1 MNKPIFEGSAVA
13 IVTPF
18 TSEGGVNFKKLEQLV
33 DFHLQNGTDAI
44 VVCGST
50 GEASTMPD
58 DEHID
63 TIKCVVDAVNHRVP
77 VIAGTGSNDT
87 AHGARLTK
95 RACEVGVDATLIVT
109 PYYNKCTPEGLYRH
123 FKVMAESSDA
133 PVILYN
139 VPSRTNVNIS
149 PEVLYRLADIENIKA
164 IKECN
169 LSQVPETINL
179 CGDRFDFYSGEDALV
194 VPLLSLGGKGVIS
207 VVANILPAKMSEMV
221 HAYKNGDLKKAA
233 DIQIEIIPLVK
244 AMFCEVNPIPVK
256 EAVAYLGFGTGECRL
271 PLCGMSEKNKKYMID
286 VLSKYDLSHIDAFL
300 NGGKN

>member
-1 MNKPIFEGSAVA
+1 MNKPIFVGSAVA

-18 TSEGGVNFKKLEQLV
+18 CSEGGVNFKKLEQLV
-33 DFHLQNGTDAI
+33 DFHLQNGSDAI

-87 AHGARLTK
+87 AHGIRLTK
-95 RACEVGVDATLIVT
+95 RACQVGADAALIVT

-123 FKVMAESSDA
+123 FKVMAENCDV

-149 PEVLYRLADIENIKA
+149 PEVLYRLSDVENIKA

-169 LSQVPETINL
+169 LGQVPEILSL
-179 CGDRFDFYSGEDALV
+179 CGDRYDLYSGEDGLV
-194 VPLLSLGGKGVIS
+194 VPLMSLGGKGVIS
-207 VVANILPAKMSEMV
+207 VVANLLPSKMSRMV
-221 HAYKNGDLKKAA
+221 HAFMEGDIKTAR
-233 DIQIEIIPLVK
+233 DIQVEIIPLVK

-256 EAVAYLGFGTGECRL
+256 EAVDYVGFKTGECRL
-271 PLCGMSEKNKKYMID
+271 PLCGMSEKNRKSMIE
-286 VLSKYDLSHIDAFL
+286 VLSKYDLSHIDSFL
-300 NGGKN
+300 EGVDN

>member
-33 DFHLQNGTDAI
+33 DFHLQNGSDAI

-63 TIKCVVDAVNHRVP
+63 TIKCVVDAAAHRVP

-87 AHGARLTK
+87 AHGVKLTK
-95 RACEVGVDATLIVT
+95 RAQEVGADAALIVT

-123 FKVMAESSDA
+123 FKMMADNCDL
-133 PVILYN
+133 PIVLYN

-164 IKECN
+164 VKECN
-169 LSQVPETINL
+169 LSQVPEIMNF
-179 CGDRFDFYSGEDALV
+179 CGDRYDVYSGEDGLV
-194 VPLLSLGGKGVIS
+194 VPLLSLGAKGVIS
-207 VVANILPAKMSEMV
+207 VVANILPAKMSRMV
-221 HAYKNGDLKKAA
+221 HAYLEGDTKTAR

-256 EAVAYLGFGTGECRL
+256 EAVEYLGFETGECRL
-271 PLCGMSEKNKKYMID
+271 PLCGMGEKNRQYMID
-286 VLSKYDLSHIDAFL
+286 VLKKYDLSHIDDFL
-300 NGGKN
+300 KGGDR

>member
-18 TSEGGVNFKKLEQLV
+18 TEGGVDYKKLEQLV
-33 DFHLQNGTDAI
+33 DFHLQCGTDAI

-58 DEHID
+58 KEHLD
-63 TIKCVVDAVNHRVP
+63 TIKCVIDACGGKIP

-87 AHGARLTK
+87 AHGIHLTQE
-95 RACEVGVDATLIVT
+95 ACRMGADAVLLVT

-123 FKVMAESSDA
+123 YKATASSCDK

-149 PEVLYRLADIENIKA
+149 PEVLYRLADVENIVA

-169 LSQVPETINL
+169 FGQVPEVMSL
-179 CGDRFDFYSGEDALV
+179 CGDRFSFYSGEDGLAMPMAAL
-194 VPLLSLGGKGVIS
+194 GAKGVIS
-207 VVANILPAKMSEMV
+207 VVANILPQKMSAMM
-221 HAYKNGDLKKAA
+221 HACINGDMKTAR
-233 DIQIEIIPLVK
+233 DIQIEMIPLVK

-256 EAVAYLGFGTGECRL
+256 EALNILGWNVGSCRL
-271 PLCGMSEKNKKYMID
+271 PLCEMSDRNHEFVCDTLK
-286 VLSKYDLSHIDAFL
+286 KYDLSFIEQFL
-300 NGGKN
+300 

>member
-1 MNKPIFEGSAVA
+1 MNKPIFDVSAVA

-139 VPSRTNVNIS
+139 VPSRTNV
-149 PEVLYRLADIENIKA
+149 
-164 IKECN
+164 
-169 LSQVPETINL
+169 
-179 CGDRFDFYSGEDALV
+179 
-194 VPLLSLGGKGVIS
+194 IS
-207 VVANILPAKMSEMV
+207 VRYLRLSIFAAT
-221 HAYKNGDLKKAA
+221 DLT
-233 DIQIEIIPLVK
+233 
-244 AMFCEVNPIPVK
+244 FIPVK
-256 EAVAYLGFGTGECRL
+256 MHWSYHCFRLAVR
-271 PLCGMSEKNKKYMID
+271 
-286 VLSKYDLSHIDAFL
+286 VLSRLLLISFLLRCLRWFMRTRTEILRRLLTSRSRLSL
-300 NGGKN
+300 L